1 MSMHARWLDERRRE
15 HYHKLA
21 KEEGYRSRASFKIM
35 QIDDHFNI
43 FKRGNSIV
51 DLGASP
57 GGWLQVARER
67 VGASGKVIG
76 VDLKPIKPING
87 VTTIIGDITN
97 NDTVFDLLDKLKG
110 KADIVLSDM
119 APNITGCYS
128 IDHAR
133 SIHLCMSAIDICNRI
148 LKINGQ
154 FVTKVFMGNMLNI
167 LMNRLK
173 THFQSVKIYSPD
185 ASRPTSSEIYVISKG
200 FLPSTTSNIQ
210 CIKKSKDNNEFYKRG
225 DLP

>member
-1 MSMHARWLDERRRE
+1 MHVRWLDERRRE

-21 KEEGYRSRASFKIM
+21 KKEGYRSRASFKIM

-43 FKRGNSIV
+43 FRRGNSIV

-67 VGASGKVIG
+67 VGASGVVIG
-76 VDLKPIKPING
+76 VDLKPIKPIKG
-87 VTTIIGDITN
+87 VTTIVGDITDN
-97 NDTVFDLLDKLKG
+97 NTVFELLNKLKG

-119 APNITGCYS
+119 APNVTGCYS

-133 SIHLCMSAIDICNRI
+133 SVYLCMSAVNICNLI
-148 LKINGQ
+148 LKMNGQ
-154 FVTKVFMGNMLNI
+154 FVTKVFMGNMFNI

-185 ASRPTSSEIYVISKG
+185 ASRPTSSEVYIISKG
-200 FLPSTTSNIQ
+200 FLPSITSDIK
-210 CIKKSKDNNEFYKRG
+210 CIERPKNENEFYKRG
-225 DLP
+225 DLL